1 MDIRA
6 AVLTA
11 PGKYEV
17 QEFAYPQLQNG
28 ALLRLGRQLTMRVQ
42 AWLFE
47 LVHRAIPAERQAG

>member
-28 ALLRLGRQLTMRVQ
+28 ALLMQIEMSGICGTDTHLPR
-42 AWLFE
+42 
-47 LVHRAIPAERQAG
+47 